1 MKLAGLIALLLLSAI
16 YCKSKEEWKSRSI
29 YQLLTDRFARSSDTG
44 HCNYSQYC
52 GGNYRGLIN
61 KLDYIKGMG
70 FDAIW
75 ISPIIENTE
84 GSYHGYHFT
93 NLYNLNYHFGSEDDF
108 KELVKTCH
116 SKDIWVMV
124 DVVANHAGPVGTD
137 FGRINPFNKAEHYHD
152 WCEINNW
159 RNQWEVENCRLC
171 GLPDLKQENDWVT
184 QKLLEW
190 IHDMVQKYNLDGIRI
205 DTIMEVPK
213 WFWDK
218 FRASAGVFQIGE
230 AFDGNPGYVAD
241 YQNHLD
247 SVFNYPLY
255 YTIKSSF
262 CGSFRNLEGYLFNTR
277 SVFPAPEYM
286 ATFVEN
292 HDNPRWLHDCGDRA
306 KFTNAVIFSL
316 VWEGIPV
323 FYYAGEQYYAGGA
336 DPNNREPLWDNY
348 NTKSTLYQ
356 LLGKANALRKKVQIW
371 NYGITQRYA
380 NDNFYAFTR
389 GNVLACFT
397 NVQSSQYTI
406 TYHDFKD
413 GDKLCNVLYDGDC
426 VTVSGRNININ
437 MGDYPKLY
445 VKQ

>member
-44 HCNYSQYC
+44 YCNYSQYC

-137 FGRINPFNKAEHYHD
+137 FGRINPFNRAEHYHD

-190 IHDMVQKYNLDGIRI
+190 IHDLVQKYNLDGIRI

-230 AFDGNPGYVAD
+230 AFDGDPGYVAD

>member
-44 HCNYSQYC
+44 YCNYSQYC

-75 ISPIIENTE
+75 ISPIIENLE

-137 FGRINPFNKAEHYHD
+137 FGRINPFNRAEHYHD

-159 RNQWEVENCRLC
+159 NNQWEVENCRLC

-190 IHDMVQKYNLDGIRI
+190 IHDLVQKYNLDGIRI

-397 NVQSSQYTI
+397 NVQSSQYSI

-413 GDKLCNVLYDGDC
+413 GDKLCNALYDGDC
-426 VTVSGRNININ
+426 VTVSGGAININ